1 MCPTEVRGARGV
13 GRGAWGVGRGAWGV
27 GRALDP
33 FHELFWYAAA
43 QAVADSVVAFYTKH
57 GDDLEYDDCEDLSE
71 ALARLC

>member
-1 MCPTEVRGARGV
+1 M
-13 GRGAWGVGRGAWGV
+13 GREAWDV

-33 FHELFWYAAA
+33 FHEPFFLVCRKGAAA

-71 ALARLC
+71 ALALLASARLC